1 MNLAPILIIGAG
13 RGGTSLL
20 AACLGGHPY
29 IVMRS
34 EYHSAQ
40 ILRGDDE
47 PIGSVA
53 RLLDDRL
60 AHFTAVCNENRAQDP
75 DAIWGNKIT
84 TEHIGWLEEHNSLN
98 RSRVDVVA
106 RFAASLAEYRKIFI
120 IRDGRSCV
128 DSKVRRAGI
137 PMIRAALRWCYC
149 VRVLDR
155 LSDLGDLCAVVRY
168 EDLVRWP
175 AEQLT
180 QLCEA
185 LEINFHPAMLEQTN
199 SETLLPSEYR
209 HGRFLHEK
217 AAQVPVLPDA
227 VLKVIA
233 PDLKRLGYFRPPFSG
248 NEESSMGEVDLQQS
262 P

>member
-1 MNLAPILIIGAG
+1 MTDRMNPAPILVIGAG
-13 RGGTSLL
+13 RSGTSLL
-20 AACLGGHPY
+20 AACLGGHPS
-29 IVMRS
+29 IVMRP
-34 EYHSAQ
+34 EYHSFQ

-47 PIGSVA
+47 PIESVA
-53 RLLDDRL
+53 RLLHARL
-60 AHFTAVCNENRAQDP
+60 AHFTAVCNEDRGHHP
-75 DAIWGNKIT
+75 GAIWGNKVT

-98 RSRVDVVA
+98 RGRVDVVA
-106 RFAASLAEYRKIFI
+106 HFAASLAEYRKIFI

-137 PMIRAALRWCYC
+137 PMMRAALRWCYG

-175 AEQLT
+175 AAQLT
-180 QLCEA
+180 KLCEA
-185 LEINFHPAMLEQTN
+185 LEINFHHAMLDQTN
-199 SETLLPSEYR
+199 SETLLQREYR

-217 AAQVPVLPDA
+217 AAEIPVLPDA

-233 PDLKRLGYFRPPFSG
+233 PDLKRLGYF
-248 NEESSMGEVDLQQS
+248 
-262 P
+262 